1 MCTCALRHKLFD
13 LFTGQLNFHFKVE
26 MTINPA
32 FEENKQDDGQHVYDR
47 PSVAISGYSK
57 VRPDFVIYLSCLI
70 KSNVR
75 FRCQI

>member
-1 MCTCALRHKLFD
+1 
-13 LFTGQLNFHFKVE
+13 

>member
-1 MCTCALRHKLFD
+1 
-13 LFTGQLNFHFKVE
+13 

-32 FEENKQDDGQHVYDR
+32 FEEDKQNYGHVYDK

-57 VRPDFVIYLSCLI
+57 VRPYFVIYLSCLI

-75 FRCQI
+75 FRFQI